1 MGDDMKLSK
10 ENLIKIVIAVAI
22 ACFSMFI
29 LAPKCSSISFHANTI
44 ESLDEK
50 KVTVMELAAASTAAS
65 AALSAIPGDA
75 TTPIAEKLADL
86 SGSFLIVLSAIYLE
100 KYLVTITGYAS
111 FGILVPLACFLFILN
126 IFLKKVSIQTILY
139 KVSIFAV
146 ALFLVIPTSVKVSN
160 MIEDTYNT
168 SIQETLE
175 DAKDTTDRIEE
186 ESNKSNGIFSGI
198 VNGITN
204 IRKAVETTL
213 NNFIEAFA
221 VMLVTSCLIPILVLL
236 FFVWLVKII
245 IGIEINVP
253 MKAVI
258 KK

>member
-1 MGDDMKLSK
+1 MKLNK
-10 ENLIKIVIAVAI
+10 DQIIKIIIAITI

-29 LAPKCSSISFHANTI
+29 LAPKCSTTSFHASTI

-75 TTPIAEKLADL
+75 TTPIAENLADL

-111 FGILVPLACFLFILN
+111 FGVLIPIACGLFILN
-126 IFLKKVSIQTILY
+126 IFLKKMSIQTILY
-139 KVSIFAV
+139 KISIFAI

-160 MIEDTYNT
+160 MIEETYNA
-168 SIQETLE
+168 SIQETL
-175 DAKDTTDRIEE
+175 DGAKETTEIIEE
-186 ESNKSNGIFSGI
+186 ESNKSNGIFSGL

-204 IRKAVETTL
+204 ITKAVETSL

-253 MKAVI
+253 MRSII

>member
-1 MGDDMKLSK
+1 MKELTK
-10 ENLIKIVIAVAI
+10 ENIIKIIIALLVACI
-22 ACFSMFI
+22 SAFI
-29 LAPKCSSISFHANTI
+29 LTKAFASPTFHASTI
-44 ESLDEK
+44 ESLDNK

-75 TTPIAEKLADL
+75 ATPIAENLADL

-111 FGILVPLACFLFILN
+111 FGILIPLACGLFILN
-126 IFLKKVSIQTILY
+126 IFIKKVSVQKLLY
-139 KVSIFAV
+139 KLSVFAI
-146 ALFLVIPTSVKVSN
+146 AIFLVIPTSVKVSD
-160 MIEDTYNT
+160 MIENTYSV
-168 SIQETLE
+168 SIQETIE
-175 DAKDTTDRIEE
+175 DAKDTTDKIEE
-186 ESNKSNGIFSGI
+186 ESQKDNGIFSGL
-198 VNGITN
+198 VSGFTN
-204 IRKAVETTL
+204 ITKAVETTL

-245 IGIEINVP
+245 IGIDINIP
-253 MKAVI
+253 MRGII

>member
-1 MGDDMKLSK
+1 MKLSK
-10 ENLIKIVIAVAI
+10 ENLIKIVIALAI
-22 ACFSMFI
+22 ACLSMFI
-29 LAPKCSSISFHANTI
+29 AAPKCSSTSFHANTI
-44 ESLDEK
+44 EALDSK

-65 AALSAIPGDA
+65 AALSAMPGDA

-111 FGILVPLACFLFILN
+111 FGILIPLACFLFILN
-126 IFLKKVSIQTILY
+126 VFLKKLSIQTILY
-139 KVSIFAV
+139 KITIFAV

-160 MIEDTYNT
+160 MIEETYNT

-175 DAKDTTDRIEE
+175 GAKDTTDKIEE
-186 ESNKSNGIFSGI
+186 ESSKSNGIFSGL

-204 IRKAVETTL
+204 ITKAVETTL

-236 FFVWLVKII
+236 FFIWLVKII

-253 MKAVI
+253 MKGI
-258 KK
+258 IRK

>member
-1 MGDDMKLSK
+1 MIMKLSK
-10 ENLIKIVIAVAI
+10 ENLIKIVIAVSI
-22 ACFSMFI
+22 ACLSMFI
-29 LAPKCSSISFHANTI
+29 VAPKCSSVSFHSNTI

-111 FGILVPLACFLFILN
+111 FGILIPLACFLFILN
-126 IFLKKVSIQTILY
+126 IFLKKLSIQTILY
-139 KVSIFAV
+139 KVSIFAI

-160 MIEDTYNT
+160 MIEETYNT

-175 DAKDTTDRIEE
+175 GAKDTTDKIQE

-204 IRKAVETTL
+204 ITKAVETTL